1 MIVYNETLIVEAAIY
16 EEWLT
21 YMKQV
26 HIPAMMATGH
36 FKSYRIL
43 NVIDSPNEGITACI
57 QYNTDSEEKFAEFYN
72 KHLHA
77 LHATHQQLYE
87 NKFVL
92 YNTLME
98 VIDEG

>member
-1 MIVYNETLIVEAAIY
+1 
-16 EEWLT
+16 
-21 YMKQV
+21 
-26 HIPAMMATGH
+26 
-36 FKSYRIL
+36 
-43 NVIDSPNEGITACI
+43 
-57 QYNTDSEEKFAEFYN
+57 
-72 KHLHA
+72 